1 MKEFFKYVLATFVA
15 LACVTLFLFFG
26 AGAVLG
32 SMMASQEST
41 PKLKEGT
48 ILRMDLTGTIQERSE
63 DNPLAEI
70 LGKDELSTVGLDD
83 MIKAV
88 KVAKTNENIK
98 GIYLDCGM
106 LGADHATLQELRKA
120 LLDFKSS
127 KKFII
132 AYADTYVQGA
142 YYLASVADKV
152 YMNPKGMLDWH
163 GIASQ
168 PIFYKDLLDKVGVKM
183 QVFKVGT
190 FKSAVE
196 PYILTGMSDAN
207 REQVT
212 SFVNDIWD
220 GVCQEVSASREISVD
235 SLNAYADRYIM
246 AEEPERFVSMK
257 MVDSLTYVDGLRDV
271 LRAASGNAK
280 NRFISVTDLAKLY
293 KEPKASDKVAVY
305 YAQGNIVDVAASNPM
320 SSGQQEIV
328 GSKVVED
335 LDKLAKDDHV
345 KAVVLRINSGGGS
358 AYASE
363 QMWHAVQLLKAKKP
377 VVVSMSG
384 MAASGGY
391 YMSCGADYI
400 FAEPSTL
407 TGSIGIFGMIPDAS
421 ELLQKKLGLHF
432 DVVKTN
438 KASDFG
444 AMGRGFNADESAAMQ
459 QFVNRGYKLFLQR
472 VAEGRGM
479 KPEDVDKIAQGR
491 VWTGNQA
498 LKIKLVDQLGT
509 LDDAVAEAAKRAKIG
524 EYAVM
529 QAPAKTSWTDRFLS
543 EIVQP
548 DYLEQKLQTCLGEY
562 YEPLRF
568 VSTLDGRPELQARMF
583 FVPNLK

>member
-15 LACVTLFLFFG
+15 LICVAVFLFFVT
-26 AGAVLG
+26 AAVLG

-63 DNPLAEI
+63 ENPLAEL
-70 LGKDELSTVGLDD
+70 LGKDELSSVGLDD

-120 LLDFKSS
+120 LLDFKTS

-132 AYADTYVQGA
+132 AYADSYVQGA

-212 SFVNDIWD
+212 SFVNDIWN
-220 GVCQEVSASREISVD
+220 GVCQEVSASRNISVD
-235 SLNAYADRYIM
+235 SLNLYADRYIM
-246 AEEPERFVSMK
+246 AEEPENFVNMK
-257 MVDSLTYVDGLRDV
+257 MIDSLTYVDGLRDV
-271 LRAASGNAK
+271 LRAASGNEK

-293 KEPKASDKVAVY
+293 KEPKVSDKVAVY
-305 YAQGNIVDVAASNPM
+305 YAQGNIVDAAASNPM
-320 SSGQQEIV
+320 NSGQLEIV

-421 ELLQKKLGLHF
+421 DLLKNKLGLHF

-529 QAPAKTSWTDRFLS
+529 QAPAKASWTDRFLS
-543 EIVQP
+543 ETIKP